1 MNFRQKL
8 TPYFLLYIV
17 LGSPAFAQVVD
28 IPDVNLRAAIAEALN
43 IAHDTPAMLLE
54 KPRIIGAATH

>member
-17 LGSPAFAQVVD
+17 LGSAAFTQVVD
-28 IPDVNLRAAIAEALN
+28 IPDINLRAAIAEALN
-43 IAHDTPAMLLE
+43 TPAILLE
-54 KPRIIGAATH
+54 KPRIIGAAAH